1 MGAREM
7 VEKIKDEAH
16 EEREKLISEARDE
29 GNKKLEEAKK
39 EIEVQKKRFT
49 EAEERKGIEEKERI
63 VRAARQNARKLKW
76 TAEEG
81 MIEKALA
88 EALTRIKEIK
98 RNGFKGNSY
107 AHILAGLIQDSTLSI
122 TSGSSAGEDVEV
134 LLSEE
139 DADAAYIDQSMLK
152 KLADDINQDRGAKV
166 QLSLSDETIK
176 STGGVIVRRKDGT
189 IEVNNTFE
197 QRMTRFSTSLR
208 EEIVKALFTER

>member
-29 GNKKLEEAKK
+29 ADKKLEEAKK

-107 AHILAGLIQDSTLSI
+107 AHILAGLIHDSTLSI
-122 TSGSSAGEDVEV
+122 ISGSSAGEDVEV

-139 DADAAYIDQSMLK
+139 DVDAAYIDQTMLK
-152 KLADDINQDRGAKV
+152 KLADEINQDRGAKV
-166 QLSLSDETIK
+166 QLSLSNETIK
-176 STGGVIVRRKDGT
+176 SAGGVIVRKKDGT

-197 QRMTRFSTSLR
+197 QRMARFSTSLR